1 MEVDLYQV
9 KGNIHAG
16 LLLMAYVPSEKILVQ
31 GDLYDVG
38 WMQHPWGDNYA
49 ENLKMRNLDV
59 AKDLPIHGQIQ
70 TRAQEIE
77 QIESTRKPK
86 TP

>member
-1 MEVDLYQV
+1 
-9 KGNIHAG
+9 
-16 LLLMAYVPSEKILVQ
+16 
-31 GDLYDVG
+31 
-38 WMQHPWGDNYA
+38 MQHPWGDNYA